1 MGPPGTVEVTS
12 PEHADKEGC
21 SCEYRLDGQSWA
33 GENRG
38 TLWGDS
44 LSKKLLESGAGD
56 CPEKDTSEGSCGE
69 LSGSLE
75 ERHRTTCQRSSPPPS
90 LAGIPLN
97 TESSLGWVLLLHG
110 P

>member
-1 MGPPGTVEVTS
+1 MGPPGVTS

-21 SCEYRLDGQSWA
+21 SYEYRLDGQSWA

-56 CPEKDTSEGSCGE
+56 CPEKDTCEGSCGE

-75 ERHRTTCQRSSPPPS
+75 ERPRTTCQRSSPPPP
-90 LAGIPLN
+90 LAGAPLN
-97 TESSLGWVLLLHG
+97 NESSLGSSLLLHG